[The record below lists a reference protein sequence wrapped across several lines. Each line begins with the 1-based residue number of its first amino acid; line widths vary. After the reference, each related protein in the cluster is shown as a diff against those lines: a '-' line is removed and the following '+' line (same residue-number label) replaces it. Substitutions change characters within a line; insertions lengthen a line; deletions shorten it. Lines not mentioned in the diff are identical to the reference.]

1 VIREEGK
8 LSDNKN
14 FKASSAEEVG
24 VRLQESYDH
33 LLASTKKWAE
43 ILAFDPYP
51 QTGMTPKEIV
61 WSKNKT
67 KLYRY
72 SSGKPAAH
80 RIPVLCLYALINK
93 AYILDLIPGM
103 SVVEKLVNDGF
114 DVYLLDW
121 GEFEWEDRNI
131 TLTDLVYKYIA
142 RAVQKVCQY
151 SRSEELTILG
161 YCMGGT
167 MASMYASLFP
177 QPKIRNMILLASP
190 IDFNN
195 SSLTTKW
202 LNTPFGNDVDKIVDT
217 FQLVPKEFVDIGVK
231 MLRPV
236 NNFIGTYSRLWK
248 MVEEGTSVHP
258 WKVLNKWVD
267 DNVNFPGGAYRQWI
281 KDLYLENQLIKGE
294 FKMLNNQVDLKRIN
308 ASLLALAGEKDHIVM
323 PEQVKAALDAF
334 SSQDQQYH
342 EFPIGHGG
350 LVFGKLAQK
359 QVYPLISDWLAA
371 RSD

>member
-1 VIREEGK
+1 M
-8 LSDNKN
+8 SAYKN
-14 FKASSAEEVG
+14 FKANSADQVG
-24 VRLQESYDH
+24 IKLQESYDH

-51 QTGMTPKEIV
+51 QTGMTPKEII
-61 WSKNKT
+61 WGKNKA
-67 KLYRY
+67 KLFRY
-72 SSGKPAAH
+72 TSGKPPVH

-93 AYILDLIPGM
+93 AYILDLAPGM
-103 SVVEKLVNDGF
+103 SVVEKLVNDGL

-121 GEFEWEDRNI
+121 GEFEWEDRNL

-142 RAVQKVCQY
+142 RAVQKVCKHSNTQEI
-151 SRSEELTILG
+151 SILG

-177 QPKIRNMILLASP
+177 QPRIRNMILLASP
-190 IDFNN
+190 IDFDKA
-195 SSLTTKW
+195 SLTTKW
-202 LNTPFGNDVDKIVDT
+202 LNTPFGNDVDRIVDT
-217 FQLVPKEFVDIGVK
+217 FQLVPKEFVDMGVK

-248 MVEEGTSVHP
+248 MVEEGVPVQP
-258 WKVLNKWVD
+258 WKLLNKWVD

-294 FKMLNNQVDLKRIN
+294 FEMLGSRVDLKKID
-308 ASLLALAGEKDHIVM
+308 AALLALAGEKDHIVI
-323 PEQVKAALDAF
+323 PGQVKAALEAF
-334 SSQDQQYH
+334 TSTDKEYH

-350 LVFGKLAQK
+350 LVFGKLAQ
-359 QVYPLISDWLAA
+359 QEVYPLLSRWLAA

>member
-1 VIREEGK
+1 MSGK
-8 LSDNKN
+8 DT
-14 FKASSAEEVG
+14 FKVTSADEIG
-24 VRLQESYDH
+24 VKLQESYDH

-51 QTGMTPKEIV
+51 QTGVTPKELV

-72 SSGKPAAH
+72 TSGKKPVH
-80 RIPVLCLYALINK
+80 RVPVLCLYALINK
-93 AYILDLIPGM
+93 AYILDLTPGM
-103 SVVEKLVNDGF
+103 SIVERLVKDGF

-121 GEFEWEDRNI
+121 GEFEWEDRQL

-142 RAVQKVCQY
+142 RAVQKVCKY
-151 SRSEELTILG
+151 SSTQELTILG

-167 MASMYASLFP
+167 IASMYASLFP
-177 QPKIRNMILLASP
+177 QPRIRNMIMLASP
-190 IDFNN
+190 LDFEQA
-195 SSLTTKW
+195 SLTTKW

-217 FQLVPKEFVDIGVK
+217 FQLVPKEFVDVGVK

-248 MVEEGTSVHP
+248 MVEEGTPVHS

-281 KDLYLENQLIKGE
+281 KNLYLENQLIKGE
-294 FKMLNNQVDLKRIN
+294 FKMLGNLIDLKRID

-323 PEQVKAALDAF
+323 PGQVKVALEAF
-334 SSQDQQYH
+334 SSTDKEYH

-359 QVYPLISDWLAA
+359 QVYPLISEWLAV